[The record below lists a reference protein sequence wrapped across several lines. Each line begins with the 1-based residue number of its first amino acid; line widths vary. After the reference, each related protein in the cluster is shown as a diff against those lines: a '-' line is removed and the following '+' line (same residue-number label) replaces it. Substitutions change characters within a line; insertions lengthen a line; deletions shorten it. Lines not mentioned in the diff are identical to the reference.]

1 MVLSERIEL
10 SLIPYQRIVLPLS
23 LRQRYW
29 HETEESNPLQ
39 SGLESASSPARIMLD
54 SYIFGA
60 LDRTRTYYLT
70 LRRGTLF
77 QMSYESVV
85 GWEGWIR
92 TTDLRIQSALF
103 CR

>member
-1 MVLSERIEL
+1 MVLSRRIEL
-10 SLIPYQRIVLPLS
+10 LLIPYQRIVLPLS
-23 LRQRYW
+23 LRQQDW

-39 SGLESASSPARIMLD
+39 AGLESASGPARIMLA
-54 SYIFGA
+54 SYIGA
-60 LDRTRTYYLT
+60 PDRTRTYYLT